1 MYENEWQDEREAFT
15 VMNRGFKNTRYATL
29 GEYKRILPEIM
40 YNSLT
45 KFTVVRN
52 PWDRM
57 ISGYFS
63 LQEGK
68 VEFDQEAFK
77 AVIHRSSPLENYVNY
92 KSNRLKFFPKNPF
105 KYSDIDFFLKFEDL
119 GEEFSKAC
127 KYFGL
132 KDIVLDK
139 PNNLERDD
147 FRYYYNSSLKEII
160 YKKFRKEIDFFE
172 YTFD

>member
-105 KYSDIDFFLKFEDL
+105 KCSDIDFFLKFEDL